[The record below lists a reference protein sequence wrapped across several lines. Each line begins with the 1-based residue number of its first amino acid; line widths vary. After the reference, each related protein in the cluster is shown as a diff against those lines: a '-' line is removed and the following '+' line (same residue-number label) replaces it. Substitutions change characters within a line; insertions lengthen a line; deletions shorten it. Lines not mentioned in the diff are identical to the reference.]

1 MTKPTK
7 EQKKIKQMLDTVM
20 IGTAEAL
27 VRAKRKGE
35 IKNQTDEFMFIVY
48 TAITLWQELARNSHK
63 QDKITW
69 SGGIS
74 IKMCYL
80 KSGN

>member
-1 MTKPTK
+1 MTTPTK

-27 VRAKRKGE
+27 AKAQRKGE

-48 TAITLWQELARNSHK
+48 TSITLWKEVARNSPK
-63 QDKITW
+63 
-69 SGGIS
+69 
-74 IKMCYL
+74 
-80 KSGN
+80 

>member
-1 MTKPTK
+1 MEDKLKPTDIDIENMTTPTK
-7 EQKKIKQMLDTVM
+7 EQKKIKQMRGTVM

-48 TAITLWQELARNSHK
+48 TAITLWQELARKSHK
-63 QDKITW
+63 
-69 SGGIS
+69 
-74 IKMCYL
+74 
-80 KSGN
+80 

>member
-1 MTKPTK
+1 MADKVKPTDIDIENMTKPTK

-48 TAITLWQELARNSHK
+48 TAITLWKELSRNSHK
-63 QDKITW
+63 
-69 SGGIS
+69 
-74 IKMCYL
+74 
-80 KSGN
+80 

>member
-1 MTKPTK
+1 
-7 EQKKIKQMLDTVM
+7 MLATVM

-35 IKNQTDEFMFIVY
+35 IKNQTDEFIFIVY

-63 QDKITW
+63 
-69 SGGIS
+69 
-74 IKMCYL
+74 
-80 KSGN
+80 